1 MQIDKPGGHKDQ
13 MMRQTRAH
21 LVQLSRMADMKA
33 NILITASSLV
43 ITLSLR
49 FVTDAT
55 LFWPTVVLLV
65 GMGTTAVLAAHA
77 AMPKLRLRKPKAKP
91 RDVSSA
97 DFNILFFGDF
107 LELSYERYASE
118 MEKVLQDDS
127 ATYEVQVREVYTM
140 GRYLASQKY
149 RWVTYAYLS
158 FTVGIVSAGAAFVA
172 AAFL

>member
-13 MMRQTRAH
+13 MMRQTRSH

-49 FVTDAT
+49 FVTDPK
-55 LFWPTVVLLV
+55 LFWPTLVLLV

-91 RDVSSA
+91 RDVSA
-97 DFNILFFGDF
+97 PDFNILFFGDF
-107 LELSYERYASE
+107 IELSYERYATE

-127 ATYEVQVREVYTM
+127 ATYEVQVREIYSM
-140 GRYLASQKY
+140 GQYLATKKY
-149 RWVTYAYLS
+149 RWVTYAYMS
-158 FTVGIVSAGAAFVA
+158 FTAGILAAGAAFVVS
-172 AAFL
+172 AFL